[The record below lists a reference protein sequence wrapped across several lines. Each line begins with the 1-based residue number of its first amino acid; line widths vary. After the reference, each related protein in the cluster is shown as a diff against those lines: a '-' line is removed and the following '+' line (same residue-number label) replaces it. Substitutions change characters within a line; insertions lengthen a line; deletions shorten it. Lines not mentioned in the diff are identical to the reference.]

1 MPEPV
6 TRPGNDHWT
15 VWDLVSE
22 RLQAELPRQSYLTW
36 FRPLEPLSYDGET
49 LTLQVPSQ
57 FYCDWIESH
66 YAHHLRVATADALG
80 HAICHK
86 FVVSHNGK
94 VNGRAPVDTPP
105 ISLPVLQPVEPQ
117 QKPSIKVS
125 GPNESFESRLNERYL
140 FSNFVEGDCNRFARA
155 AALAVA
161 DAPGKTPFNPLMIYG
176 GSGLGKTHL
185 IQAIGN
191 TILARK
197 SARRVIYV
205 TSEQFTA
212 EFIKSIQGGKLDA
225 FNRLYRSVDVL
236 LLDDVQFFMTKE
248 KTQEEFFHTFN
259 YLHHAGK
266 QLVFSSDRPPR
277 DLEGFDSRLVSRLQ
291 WGLVSEMTIP
301 EYETRLAILRRR
313 AEEEKIELDDDVA
326 QFLALHITDNIRT
339 LQGALIHMLA
349 QASLMGKTIS
359 ISLAKEVIK
368 NLISKADRIIS
379 VERIQALVAEEYGFP
394 NDLIRSKTRKKEI
407 AEARQIAMFLCT
419 EFTRLTLKA
428 IGLHFGGRDHATVI
442 HARETVNERIKI
454 EKAFADIVERLHR
467 KLELASI

>member
-1 MPEPV
+1 MPELASQ
-6 TRPGNDHWT
+6 TGNDHWT
-15 VWDLVSE
+15 VWELVSE
-22 RLQAELPRQSYLTW
+22 KLQAELPRQSFLTW
-36 FRPLEPLSYDGET
+36 FRPLEPISFDGEI

-66 YAHHLRVATADALG
+66 YAQHLRVATADALG
-80 HAICHK
+80 REICHK
-86 FVVSHNGK
+86 FVVSLNGK
-94 VNGRAPVDTPP
+94 TTVKNLSEAFTAPEPATITPKPVVRSNGN
-105 ISLPVLQPVEPQ
+105 QEP
-117 QKPSIKVS
+117 
-125 GPNESFESRLNERYL
+125 FESRLNDRYL

-197 SARRVIYV
+197 GARKVIYV

-212 EFIKSIQGGKLDA
+212 EFIKAIQNGKLDS

-277 DLEGFDSRLVSRLQ
+277 DLEGFDARLVSRLQ

-301 EYETRLAILRRR
+301 EYETRLAILKRR
-313 AEEEKIELDDDVA
+313 AEEEKIDLQDDVA

-359 ISLAKEVIK
+359 VNLAKEVIR
-368 NLISKADRIIS
+368 NLISKANRIIS

-454 EKAFADIVERLHR
+454 EKGFADIVERLHK

>member
-1 MPEPV
+1 MSEPA
-6 TRPGNDHWT
+6 TLTGNNHWT
-15 VWDLVSE
+15 IWELVSE

-36 FRPLEPLSYDGET
+36 FRPLEPMSFDGEI

-57 FYCDWIESH
+57 FYSDWIESH
-66 YAHHLRVATADALG
+66 YIQHLKNAASEALG
-80 HAICHK
+80 REINHK
-86 FVVSHNGK
+86 FIVSSNGK
-94 VNGRAPVDTPP
+94 PSARTLAENRQVAESSPVPAKVNSR
-105 ISLPVLQPVEPQ
+105 
-117 QKPSIKVS
+117 VS
-125 GPNESFESRLNERYL
+125 GSNDPFDSHLNERYV
-140 FSNFVEGDCNRFARA
+140 FANFVEGDCNRFARA

-191 TILARK
+191 MILNKQSARK
-197 SARRVIYV
+197 VIYV

-212 EFIKSIQGGKLDA
+212 EFIKAIQNGKSES

-259 YLHHAGK
+259 YLHQTGK

-277 DLEGFDSRLVSRLQ
+277 DLEGFDTRLVSRLQ
-291 WGLVSEMTIP
+291 WGLVSEMTVP
-301 EYETRLAILRRR
+301 EYETRLAILKRR
-313 AEEEKIELDDDVA
+313 AEEEKIDLQEDVA

-349 QASLMGKTIS
+349 QASLVGKTIS
-359 ISLAKEVIK
+359 VGLAREVIK
-368 NLISKADRIIS
+368 SLISKADKVIS

-394 NDLIRSKTRKKEI
+394 SDLIRSKTRKKEI
-407 AEARQIAMFLCT
+407 AEARQVAMYLCT

-454 EKAFADIVERLHR
+454 EKGFAELVDQLHR
-467 KLELASI
+467 RLELASI

>member
-1 MPEPV
+1 MLEPASQ
-6 TRPGNDHWT
+6 TGNDHWT
-15 VWDLVSE
+15 VWELVSD
-22 RLQAELPRQSYLTW
+22 RLQAELPRQSFLTW
-36 FRPLEPLSYDGET
+36 FRPLEPLSFDGEL

-66 YAHHLRVATADALG
+66 YAQHLRIATTESLG
-80 HAICHK
+80 REIRHK
-86 FVVSHNGK
+86 FVVSPNGK
-94 VNGRAPVDTPP
+94 PNDRNVPEVRMPPEPTAVTP
-105 ISLPVLQPVEPQ
+105 
-117 QKPSIKVS
+117 KPMPRVS
-125 GPNESFESRLNERYL
+125 GSHESFESHLNERYL

-191 TILARK
+191 IIVQRK

-212 EFIKSIQGGKLDA
+212 EFIKAIQSGKLES

-259 YLHHAGK
+259 YLHQAGK

-277 DLEGFDSRLVSRLQ
+277 DLEGFDARLVSRLQ

-301 EYETRLAILRRR
+301 EYETRLAILKRR
-313 AEEEKIELDDDVA
+313 AEEENIDLQDDVA

-359 ISLAKEVIK
+359 VSLAREVIN
-368 NLISKADRIIS
+368 NLVSKADRIIS
-379 VERIQALVAEEYGFP
+379 VERIQALVAEEYGIP
-394 NDLIRSKTRKKEI
+394 SDLIRSKTRKKEI
-407 AEARQIAMFLCT
+407 AEARQVAMFLCT

-454 EKAFADIVERLHR
+454 EKVFADSVERLHR